1 MSFMNEQ
8 QNKSFSQGTATP
20 ATGKGK
26 RQRIAVDNIIRS
38 PTRSVTRSKFP
49 SHYSIV
55 QFDLIVS
62 LYIIRTSCSGNPC
75 IILLGSERYY

>member
-1 MSFMNEQ
+1 MCISALTDNDMSFMNEQ

-38 PTRSVTRSKFP
+38 PTRSVTRSKF
-49 SHYSIV
+49 
-55 QFDLIVS
+55 
-62 LYIIRTSCSGNPC
+62 
-75 IILLGSERYY
+75 